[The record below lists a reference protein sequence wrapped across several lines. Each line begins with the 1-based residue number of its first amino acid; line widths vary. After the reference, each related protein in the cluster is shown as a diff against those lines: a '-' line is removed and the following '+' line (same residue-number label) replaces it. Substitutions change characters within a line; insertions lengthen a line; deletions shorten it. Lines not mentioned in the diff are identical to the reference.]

1 MRLNSYRL
9 APVLAAVLLAGCGDS
24 DVKEINQ
31 WMDEVKAT
39 TKTTVVPLA
48 EPKTFIPFA
57 YELRDQTDPYDPN
70 KLLAELARQAATSNN
85 PLRPDMDRRKEFLES
100 FPLDVMRMV
109 GTIQKG
115 GVNYALVQIDR
126 QLHQIKPGQRIGPNY
141 GMVTGV
147 TDVQIN
153 VKETVQD
160 AGGEW
165 VERTSKLELQESKE
179 IKK

>member
-1 MRLNSYRL
+1 MTRITYRL
-9 APVLAAVLLAGCGDS
+9 APVLAAALLAGCGDS

-39 TKTTVVPLA
+39 TRPTVVPLA

-57 YELRDQTDPYDPN
+57 YELREEMDPYDPN

-100 FPLDVMRMV
+100 FPLDTMKMV

-115 GVNYALVQIDR
+115 GVNYALIAIDR
-126 QLHQIKPGQRIGPNY
+126 QLHQVKPGQRLGPNY
-141 GMVTGV
+141 GMVTAV
-147 TDVQIN
+147 TDVQVEI
-153 VKETVQD
+153 KETVQD

-165 VERTSKLELQESKE
+165 VERSAKLELQESKE
-179 IKK
+179 TTK

>member
-9 APVLAAVLLAGCGDS
+9 APVLAAFALAGCGDS
-24 DVKEINQ
+24 DVKEVNQ
-31 WMDEVKAT
+31 WMDEVKAS
-39 TKTTVVPLA
+39 TKTTVAPLA

-57 YELRDQTDPYDPN
+57 YELREEVDPYDPN

-109 GTIQKG
+109 GTIQKSG
-115 GVNYALVQIDR
+115 INYGLIQIDR
-126 QLHQIKPGQRIGPNY
+126 QLHQVKSGQRVGPNY
-141 GMVTGV
+141 GMVTSI
-147 TDVQIN
+147 TDVQVNI
-153 VKETVQD
+153 KETVQD